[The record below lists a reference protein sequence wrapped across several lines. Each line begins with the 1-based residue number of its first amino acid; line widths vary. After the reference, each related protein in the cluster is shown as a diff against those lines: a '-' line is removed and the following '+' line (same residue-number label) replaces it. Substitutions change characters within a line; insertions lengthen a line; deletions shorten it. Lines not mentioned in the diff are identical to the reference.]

1 MLSAVAVGAVVTLLT
16 VTGVLKIVRP
26 APPGSDV
33 FARLPGRWGRRAAN
47 GVAAGEIA
55 LAVGLLL
62 THGRALFA
70 AAAAIALAGGAV
82 VRSGLYRSKS
92 SRSCG
97 CAGSRTSALT
107 RWALVQAWAAPLVAA
122 TAAAR
127 PPTAL
132 SARSLLLGTALG
144 VALCP
149 VSWRRRPAIRPLV
162 TGDCAARR
170 ATFDD
175 AAPVIHASREWAD
188 HLGLLRSTEPIE
200 VWRDGCWYFAVYRGQ
215 QDGDDV
221 EVVFGAR
228 IDADAPHCR
237 VSIVPVEEPAGV
249 LVP

>member
-1 MLSAVAVGAVVTLLT
+1 VLSVIAVGAIATLLT
-16 VTGVLKIVRP
+16 VTGVLKILRP

-33 FARLPGRWGRRAAN
+33 FARLPGRWGRRTAT
-47 GVAAGEIA
+47 GLAAGEVA
-55 LAVGLLL
+55 LAVALLAS
-62 THGRALFA
+62 HGGAPLSAFA
-70 AAAAIALAGGAV
+70 AVALTVGAV

-92 SRSCG
+92 GRSCG
-97 CAGSRTSALT
+97 CAGARTSALT
-107 RWALVQAWAAPLVAA
+107 RWALVQAWAAPVVAA
-122 TAAAR
+122 MATAR
-127 PPTAL
+127 PPAAFTAP
-132 SARSLLLGTALG
+132 SLLLGAALG

-149 VSWRRRPAIRPLV
+149 VSWRRRPAARPV
-162 TGDCAARR
+162 ATGNCASRR

-175 AAPVIHASREWAD
+175 AAPVIHGSREWSD

-228 IDADAPHCR
+228 IDADAPQCR
-237 VSIVPVEEPAGV
+237 VSVVPVNEAAGV